1 MQEYTDKT
9 KVLAIGKLI
18 ASIYKLLCT
27 YEELNNVVPIEYVDT
42 VISEIN
48 SANELLFNGELIY
61 IAIQL
66 NTLKQPEN
74 QTHKKVKKIT
84 FDCANSL
91 CRIRDVMLNG

>member
-1 MQEYTDKT
+1 MYEYTNKT
-9 KVLAIGKLI
+9 KAYAIGKLI
-18 ASIYKLLCT
+18 SSIYKLLCT
-27 YEELNNVVPIEYVDT
+27 YEELGNTIPMEYVDV

-48 SANELLFNGELIY
+48 SASDLFFNGELIY